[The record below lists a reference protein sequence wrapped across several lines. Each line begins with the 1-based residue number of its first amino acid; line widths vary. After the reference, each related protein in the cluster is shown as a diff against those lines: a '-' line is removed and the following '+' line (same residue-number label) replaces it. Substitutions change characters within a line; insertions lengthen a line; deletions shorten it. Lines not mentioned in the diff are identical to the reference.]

1 MGVKRKMVLNIL
13 LVAIYATLTVSGL
26 ICYKYGT
33 NIAFNATM
41 KNANFSLNIN
51 IIAIIGLF
59 LYLLSFLL
67 YMIVLPKFNLTD
79 LMPIISAITSIAIY
93 LLSIMFLKEEITIQK
108 ALGIVIIIIGVFIMS
123 FKFK

>member
-33 NIAFNATM
+33 NIAFSTTI
-41 KNANFSLNIN
+41 KNANFILNIN

-79 LMPIISAITSIAIY
+79 IMPIISAITSIAIY
-93 LLSIMFLKEEITIQK
+93 VLSIMFLKEEITIQK
-108 ALGIVIIIIGVFIMS
+108 ILGIVIIIIGVFIMT